1 MTFKD
6 FETII
11 AKVKAFERPKRV
23 VVAAAYEDHI
33 FESVFGAQKQ
43 GIVYPVL
50 VGEKEK
56 NREMLRKYGYIS
68 EDYEIVDA
76 PEGICPSQKAVDVIN
91 AGDGDFLMKGLMETR
106 DFLKPVIDKKNNLNI
121 GGVMSHFTLADM
133 PSYHKLIALSDAA
146 VVINPTL
153 EEKKAIINNAVRTL
167 KSIGYDR
174 PKVAILC
181 AVEVCNP
188 KMQDTVDAV
197 KLVEMWEKGEIPDC
211 DLAGPL
217 SYDLVMS
224 AESARTKC
232 FDCPWCGDFDLIIV
246 PQMNTGNILIKTWHY
261 SAGANMAGIIV
272 GAKVPIVLT
281 SRSTDTVGKY
291 LSLVTA
297 AACC

>member
-1 MTFKD
+1 MVFKD

-11 AKVKAFERPKRV
+11 AKVKAFEKPKRV

-33 FESVFGAQKQ
+33 FEAVFGAQKQ

-56 NREMLRKYGYIS
+56 IREMLRKYGYIS

-76 PEGICPSQKAVDVIN
+76 PEGTCPSQKAVDVIN
-91 AGDGDFLMKGLMETR
+91 AGDGDFLMKGLMETK
-106 DFLKPVIDKKNNLNI
+106 DFLRPIVDRKNNLNV
-121 GGVMSHFTLADM
+121 GGIMSHFNLADI

-153 EEKKAIINNAVRTL
+153 EEKKAIINNAVRAL
-167 KSIGYDR
+167 RSIGYDR

-188 KMQDTVDAV
+188 KMQDTVDAI
-197 KLVEMWEKGEIPDC
+197 KLVEMWEKGEIPGC

-224 AESARTKC
+224 AESAKTKGV
-232 FDCPWCGDFDLIIV
+232 DCPWCGDFDLIIV
-246 PQMNTGNILIKTWHY
+246 PQMNTGNILIKAWHY

>member
-1 MTFKD
+1 MVFKD

-33 FESVFGAQKQ
+33 FEAVFGAQKQ

-56 NREMLRKYGYIS
+56 IREALRKYGYIS

-76 PEGICPSQKAVDVIN
+76 PEGTCPSQKAVDVIN
-91 AGDGDFLMKGLMETR
+91 AGEGDFLMKGLIETR
-106 DFLKPVIDKKNNLNI
+106 DFLKPIVDKKNNLNI
-121 GGVMSHFTLADM
+121 GGIMSHFTLADM

-146 VVINPTL
+146 VIINPTL
-153 EEKKAIINNAVRTL
+153 EEKKAIINNAVRAL
-167 KSIGYDR
+167 RSIGYDR

>member
-1 MTFKD
+1 MVFKD

-11 AKVKAFERPKRV
+11 AKVKAFEKPKRV

-33 FESVFGAQKQ
+33 FEAVFGAQKQ